1 MSSAV
6 EECIPKECKND
17 LVNRREVY
25 RLMLEKKTDWDFSQ
39 ELMKM
44 PTGNPEQ
51 YSDYISREKLYEKVA
66 NYEMLALKELSK
78 TNAVLDDGTT
88 LNPDWLRLITSLN
101 ERTALKHMIADF

>member
-1 MSSAV
+1 MSSTA
-6 EECIPKECKND
+6 EQCIPKECRND

-66 NYEMLALKELSK
+66 NYERLALEQLSK
-78 TNAVLDDGTT
+78 TNVVLEDGTT
-88 LNPDWLRLITSLN
+88 LNPDWLRIITSLN

>member
-1 MSSAV
+1 MSSTT
-6 EECIPKECKND
+6 EQCIPKECKND
-17 LVNRREVY
+17 LVNRRDVY
-25 RLMLEKKTDWDFSQ
+25 YLALTKKNDWEFSQ

-66 NYEMLALKELSK
+66 NYERLALKQLSK
-78 TNAVLDDGTT
+78 TDAVLEDGTT
-88 LNPDWLRLITSLN
+88 LNPDWLRLMTSLN

>member
-1 MSSAV
+1 MRDTTRES
-6 EECIPKECKND
+6 IPEECKND
-17 LVNRREVY
+17 LVNRRDVY
-25 RLMLEKKTDWDFSQ
+25 YLALTKKNDWDFSQ

-51 YSDYISREKLYEKVA
+51 YSDYISREKLYGKIA

-88 LNPDWLRLITSLN
+88 LNPEWLRLMTSLN
-101 ERTALKHMIADF
+101 ERTALKHIIADF